1 MELRTRIALR
11 CLSTGYLV
19 LLTVLLLTPDPM
31 AVFRPERELYGIVS
45 WLMPSAHFLTMA
57 LLAWLTL
64 AARWPLP
71 LGWIFGLL
79 VLYAVGTE
87 GLQSLVPTRTPSL
100 ADVFQNLIGIATG
113 SAVWVLPAL
122 LIRRSIAAE

>member
-1 MELRTRIALR
+1 MELRTRIGLR

-31 AVFRPERELYGIVS
+31 AVFRPERELYGIIS
-45 WLMPSAHFLTMA
+45 WLMPSVHFLTMA

-64 AARWPLP
+64 AARWPLS
-71 LGWIFGLL
+71 LGWVVALL
-79 VLYAVGTE
+79 ILYAVGTE
-87 GLQSLVPTRTPSL
+87 GLQALVPTRTPSL

-113 SAVWVLPAL
+113 SAVWALPAL
-122 LIRRSIAAE
+122 LIRRSMATE